1 MNAEEIVKGLRWL
14 AKVRTYCEAH
24 LVNCRECEFHGFC
37 TDPYDEE
44 SIGQQTDWLN
54 QAADLIESLT
64 AQLAELDR
72 LRAENERLRA
82 KLDDPR
88 TVTLP
93 CKVGDTI
100 WRPDALQYSWDIVF
114 ATVYPDE
121 IDFTDDSD
129 NVFTADDL
137 GKTVFLTREAAE
149 AAKEAQGK

>member
-1 MNAEEIVKGLRWL
+1 MNAEETIRELH
-14 AKVRTYCEAH
+14 KVESEHKNDKVLTFGIRIADMARDCANTI
-24 LVNCRECEFHGFC
+24 
-37 TDPYDEE
+37 EE
-44 SIGQQTDWLN
+44 L
-54 QAADLIESLT
+54 QAEVASLT

-72 LRAENERLRA
+72 LRAENADLRA

-93 CKVGDTI
+93 CAVGDTI

-121 IDFTDDSD
+121 IVFTDDSD

-149 AAKEAQGK
+149 AAKEATPHD